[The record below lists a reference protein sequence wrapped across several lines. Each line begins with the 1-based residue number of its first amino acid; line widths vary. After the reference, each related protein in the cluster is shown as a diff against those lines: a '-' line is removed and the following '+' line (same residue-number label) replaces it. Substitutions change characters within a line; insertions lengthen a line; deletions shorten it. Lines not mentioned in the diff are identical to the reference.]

1 MFARFW
7 TNGETKG
14 ADAIEVAA
22 ASLLVGK
29 QEIKDL
35 LPKVEK
41 ARSAATTDAATAD
54 LDLLLASGY
63 VGAGDG
69 VKAKVASERLL
80 RTYPDSMTAV
90 KLTGAAYGLNKDWA
104 AWTALLDA
112 RQAKHPMGTDVVK
125 ERSAEARMRGDYPAA
140 RKALQSLI
148 DSGKADANDYNEYA
162 WLQLFDGTVNADGVQ
177 AAQQSSM
184 LSKNQNY
191 GAIHTLACLYAAEG
205 KTTEARQLLLQ
216 AMTAGQLAEPNS
228 SIWYGFGSI
237 YERYGVKDAAIA
249 AYRRVEKPEGRM
261 DPVDT
266 YVLAESRLKALQ
278 AE

>member
-1 MFARFW
+1 
-7 TNGETKG
+7 
-14 ADAIEVAA
+14 
-22 ASLLVGK
+22 
-29 QEIKDL
+29 
-35 LPKVEK
+35 
-41 ARSAATTDAATAD
+41 
-54 LDLLLASGY
+54 
-63 VGAGDG
+63 
-69 VKAKVASERLL
+69 
-80 RTYPDSMTAV
+80 
-90 KLTGAAYGLNKDWA
+90 
-104 AWTALLDA
+104 
-112 RQAKHPMGTDVVK
+112 
-125 ERSAEARMRGDYPAA
+125 MRGDYPAA